1 MSLILAQAAPEAEAL
16 RIWLQVFFYLVG
28 GIGGV
33 LFLLGQFRG
42 QKREIT
48 NSPLEVKAHA
58 GNVSREELRQ
68 VHGRIERERGEINEA
83 IATVRAD
90 AEKRADK
97 IEGKL
102 DANTAMTSEMRGEV
116 RQMNQNI
123 HTLTSSV
130 TQFLQNQAKSRRE

>member
-1 MSLILAQAAPEAEAL
+1 MLLLAQAAPEAGAL
-16 RIWLQVFFYLVG
+16 LSFLQVTAY
-28 GIGGV
+28 
-33 LFLLGQFRG
+33 LLGIVTAVVLLVNQFRG

-58 GNVSREELRQ
+58 GSVSREELRQ

-97 IEGKL
+97 LEGKL

-116 RQMNQNI
+116 KQMNQNI
-123 HTLTSSV
+123 HSLTTSV
-130 TQFLQNQAKSRRE
+130 TQFLQNQAKPHR

>member
-1 MSLILAQAAPEAEAL
+1 MLLLAQTAPDPSAL
-16 RIWLQVFFYLVG
+16 ANFLQVAAYLVG
-28 GIGGV
+28 IVTGV
-33 LFLLGQFRG
+33 VILLNQFRG
-42 QKREIT
+42 QKRELI

-116 RQMNQNI
+116 KQMNQNI
-123 HTLTSSV
+123 HSLTTSV
-130 TQFLQNQAKSRRE
+130 TQFLRDQAKPRRE

>member
-1 MSLILAQAAPEAEAL
+1 MLLLAQTAPEAGAL
-16 RIWLQVFFYLVG
+16 LSFLQVTAY
-28 GIGGV
+28 
-33 LFLLGQFRG
+33 LLGIVTAVVLLVNQFRG

-48 NSPLEVKAHA
+48 NGPLEVKAHA

-123 HTLTSSV
+123 HTLTTSV
-130 TQFLQNQAKSRRE
+130 TQFLQNQAKPRRE